1 MKSIYIFL
9 IIIFNFSLSG
19 YEEFSV
25 NDSEISAPLGKY
37 SYFLEDGS
45 KSFNLDQVR
54 KLPEEIWKKNNAD
67 TLNLSFS
74 DKAFWI
80 CIKIHNGGKKRGTY
94 FIELNSSRIDYIE
107 FYSQHSNY
115 EKERSGILVKFSE
128 RKVRH
133 KNPVFT
139 VSLLPES
146 HNLLYFRIESGTVM
160 QFNPVIHTE
169 GRLTEKTSKEE
180 LLNGI
185 MFGIIIL
192 SCMYG
197 LLLYLII
204 NDLANLY
211 FAIYSAV
218 IFCFFLV
225 LTGTGFHY
233 IWPNFP
239 IVNHTNVFFGSL
251 GNIFG
256 LMFQYYIMDFRK
268 NLPKLEILSKT
279 LITLNILTAVMFSFI
294 PFSASVQILV
304 IETVI
309 NSFFFLVLG
318 FLVFLKN
325 YNPGVYIIIALFLW
339 VSEWI
344 FRGLNYF
351 SISSYVLNFNDTV
364 VIRCIERIILCLAL
378 TAKVRIIKEENEK
391 NQTQKL
397 SDEIQNKE
405 KLRQINADMEK
416 QVKERTYELQREKET
431 AVKANLLKDTFITAV
446 THDLK
451 SPILNTRH
459 ILEIMIS
466 KEEMDWEERLY
477 YLKTS
482 HHSLTASYQMIYNIL
497 NMDRFNSGRAE
508 IHHEYVDLDSLIQ
521 KVIQGFEYTLAF
533 KNITLEYLPREE
545 KIVIGDFQ
553 LLLQLFSNLI
563 SNAVKFSFEKSTV
576 SVSIENIQNFYS
588 IRIKDSGTGMSP
600 EQIKSL
606 SFRFN
611 PVKEGTAGE
620 KGSGLGISIVRQ
632 ILELHEGSMNIESS
646 LNTGTEISIYLPCQ
660 EKVLTVF
667 SEDDSLYN
675 DIDCIKA
682 ADEIRI
688 LKVYDMNNL
697 EECISRIVPDFIV
710 LGLKN
715 PNSQLMRIIKKI
727 AEREEQ
733 PADIFLK
740 IFFERNVIQGKIDS
754 PALNRLF
761 LNDIYAD
768 TVKALT
774 EFLEQKKSR

>member
-1 MKSIYIFL
+1 
-9 IIIFNFSLSG
+9 
-19 YEEFSV
+19 
-25 NDSEISAPLGKY
+25 
-37 SYFLEDGS
+37 
-45 KSFNLDQVR
+45 
-54 KLPEEIWKKNNAD
+54 
-67 TLNLSFS
+67 
-74 DKAFWI
+74 
-80 CIKIHNGGKKRGTY
+80 
-94 FIELNSSRIDYIE
+94 
-107 FYSQHSNY
+107 
-115 EKERSGILVKFSE
+115 
-128 RKVRH
+128 
-133 KNPVFT
+133 
-139 VSLLPES
+139 
-146 HNLLYFRIESGTVM
+146 
-160 QFNPVIHTE
+160 
-169 GRLTEKTSKEE
+169 
-180 LLNGI
+180 
-185 MFGIIIL
+185 
-192 SCMYG
+192 
-197 LLLYLII
+197 
-204 NDLANLY
+204 
-211 FAIYSAV
+211 
-218 IFCFFLV
+218 
-225 LTGTGFHY
+225 
-233 IWPNFP
+233 
-239 IVNHTNVFFGSL
+239 
-251 GNIFG
+251 
-256 LMFQYYIMDFRK
+256 
-268 NLPKLEILSKT
+268 
-279 LITLNILTAVMFSFI
+279 
-294 PFSASVQILV
+294 
-304 IETVI
+304 
-309 NSFFFLVLG
+309 
-318 FLVFLKN
+318 
-325 YNPGVYIIIALFLW
+325 
-339 VSEWI
+339 
-344 FRGLNYF
+344 
-351 SISSYVLNFNDTV
+351 
-364 VIRCIERIILCLAL
+364 
-378 TAKVRIIKEENEK
+378 
-391 NQTQKL
+391 
-397 SDEIQNKE
+397 
-405 KLRQINADMEK
+405 
-416 QVKERTYELQREKET
+416 
-431 AVKANLLKDTFITAV
+431 KDTFITAV

>member
-1 MKSIYIFL
+1 
-9 IIIFNFSLSG
+9 
-19 YEEFSV
+19 
-25 NDSEISAPLGKY
+25 
-37 SYFLEDGS
+37 
-45 KSFNLDQVR
+45 
-54 KLPEEIWKKNNAD
+54 
-67 TLNLSFS
+67 
-74 DKAFWI
+74 
-80 CIKIHNGGKKRGTY
+80 
-94 FIELNSSRIDYIE
+94 
-107 FYSQHSNY
+107 
-115 EKERSGILVKFSE
+115 
-128 RKVRH
+128 
-133 KNPVFT
+133 
-139 VSLLPES
+139 
-146 HNLLYFRIESGTVM
+146 RIESGTVM